1 MITTSKIYNYGQLHF
16 LYTAY
21 IAILSNS
28 HTQYVPPKKRARRVT
43 L

>member
-16 LYTAY
+16 LYAAY

-28 HTQYVPPKKRARRVT
+28 YTQYVPP
-43 L
+43 